1 MATVSELLKKARLE
15 KNIDFSEVEKETR
28 IKVSFIK
35 ALEDGQYRK
44 LPSFAYARGF
54 LANYARYLELDVPMV
69 LALFRREFDQKKEEK
84 LLPPGLSKIPNR
96 RIRISSLA
104 GFFILLFIFFLI
116 YFLFQYKGFLGSP
129 SLTLNSPSQNQEVLG
144 EVVAAVGKTDPE
156 VTLSINDQ
164 IVSLDKEGNFKEQIP
179 VMPGEFTIT
188 VVSKNRF
195 GRESRII
202 RMVRVR

>member
-1 MATVSELLKKARLE
+1 MTKVSELLKKARLE
-15 KNIDFSEVEKETR
+15 KNIQLWEVEKETR

-35 ALEDGQYRK
+35 ALEEGQYQK

-54 LANYARYLELDVPMV
+54 LTNYAQYLELDVPMV

-104 GFFILLFIFFLI
+104 GFFILLFIFFLA
-116 YFLFQYKGFLGSP
+116 YFFFQYKSFLGSP
-129 SLTLNSPSQNQEVLG
+129 SLTLSSPSQNQEVL
-144 EVVAAVGKTDPE
+144 EETVAVVGKTDSE

-164 IVSLDKEGNFKEQIP
+164 IIALDKEGNFKEEIP
-179 VMPGEFTIT
+179 VLPGEFTIT
-188 VVSKNRF
+188 ILAKNRF
-195 GRESRII
+195 GRESRIT
-202 RMVRVR
+202 RMITVK